1 MAENEILNEI
11 LELIRSNK
19 TKEEIAK
26 SLEHYHE
33 SDIADAVPF
42 LSEEERENLYEILGT
57 QTTSDVFTYLENVED
72 YIEELDNEKAA
83 DIIELMDADDALD
96 VLEELDAE
104 DKQEIVELMEE
115 EAVEDIKLI
124 EGYEEDQIGSKMT
137 TNYIAINVNCSI
149 KQAMKQVI
157 DEASV
162 NDNISNI
169 YVINDD
175 GSYYGMIDLKDLIIA
190 RSGDEL
196 LSIVKT
202 SYPTL
207 IDTDLV
213 SECINELKEY
223 ALEMMPV
230 LNKNNVLIGV
240 ITSSD
245 IVEAIDDELSE
256 DYAMFAGLTD
266 EEEVDEPLFKSL
278 KKRLPWLILLLVLGL
293 GVSLIISS
301 FEAVIASIPM
311 VVFFQSTIL
320 AMAGNVGT
328 QSLAVT
334 IQNLNE
340 NDLTIKRVAKIV
352 FKEIRIGFLN
362 GVSMGIISF
371 VFLLLFLII
380 KGDPITGSTFLIT
393 DALQL
398 SFIVFISLVLALT
411 FASLVG
417 SAIPIFFKKIKIDPA
432 VASGPLITTINDVIA
447 VVTYYGLCLVLFSSV
462 IN

>member
-1 MAENEILNEI
+1 MVENEILNEI
-11 LELIRSNK
+11 LKLIRSNK

-96 VLEELDAE
+96 VLEELDVE

-137 TNYIAINVNCSI
+137 TNYIAININCSI

-223 ALEMMPV
+223 ALEMIPV
-230 LNKNNVLIGV
+230 LNKDNILIGV

-371 VFLLLFLII
+371 VFLLVFLII